1 MGFLDYAWSV
11 SLQKDNL
18 KTRILI
24 DPKIHKPT
32 LVKNEAGFDI
42 TLPMPVESE
51 EGTMFYLGHELPSNS
66 DKKRIAG
73 RLFRACVIHLTTHT
87 LTATNDE
94 YKYPLTSKHTTV
106 ETFSHSI
113 ANDAFVNNYITAR
126 YPDKLAD
133 LAFANSLAFAK
144 MKPAER
150 IFNPATRIMAALLSK
165 VNIGTTKGK
174 LLAEEGEAIHQMTAE
189 LTSLKEKIRS
199 SLVDEEIKISEE
211 INQTATTI
219 SQILESHGPVLE
231 APALQY
237 TEQIGPTSIFTK
249 RDFPS
254 KYEIES
260 IFRQSLKTL
269 GGTIPS
275 EDDMESCWRKVI
287 NAETLQAFNS
297 WFHERTREAKILARI
312 KEFSQWTRFKSV
324 EFPVEDY
331 TQYLR
336 ARFFLKGGSRRL
348 LDSLRIA
355 QDALDE
361 DPRKEQG
368 QLDMPA
374 VIQKIASNSPRTDVF
389 FQNEYLSKSYAWS
402 ILYDVSAS
410 MKPRGNYSRALAI
423 CVAEATKEL
432 LMDPG
437 SWSFYAFSDRLY
449 VLKAPSEAYS
459 RRVRARIG
467 GLKFEGLTY
476 MPDAIQVAGEILSK
490 RFDEQRFLV
499 VLSDGWPHGYPNIA
513 SALSAS
519 IDALTKKG
527 VIVIG
532 VGLETERMNVY
543 FKTSCAVYN
552 QKDLVKKFTKI
563 YVNASTAA
571 LEG

>member
-1 MGFLDYAWSV
+1 MGFLDYARSV

-18 KTRILI
+18 KARIVI
-24 DPKIHKPT
+24 DPKIHQPT

-51 EGTMFYLGHELPSNS
+51 EGTIFYLGHELSSESN
-66 DKKRIAG
+66 KKRIAG
-73 RLFRACVIHLTTHT
+73 RLFRACVIHLSTHT

-94 YKYPLTSKHTTV
+94 YKYPITPKPTAV

-113 ANDAFVNNYITAR
+113 VNDVYVNAYIAVW

-150 IFNPATRIMAALLSK
+150 IFSPATRIMAALLLK
-165 VNIGTTKGK
+165 VHIGTIKGK
-174 LLAEEGEAIHQMTAE
+174 LLAEEGEAIRQMTAE
-189 LTSLKEKIRS
+189 LTSLKEKIMV
-199 SLVDEEIKISEE
+199 SLLDEEIKISEE
-211 INQTATTI
+211 INQTATAI

-275 EDDMESCWRKVI
+275 EDDIESCWRKEI
-287 NAETLQAFNS
+287 DTETLQAFNS
-297 WFHERTREAKILARI
+297 WFHEKTREAKILARI
-312 KEFSQWTRFKSV
+312 REFSQRTRLKSV
-324 EFPVEDY
+324 EFPTEDY

-336 ARFFLKGGSRRL
+336 TRSLLRGGSRRL

-389 FQNEYLSKSYAWS
+389 YQNEYLSKSYAMS

-410 MKPRGNYSRALAI
+410 MKPRGNHARALAM
-423 CVAEATKEL
+423 CVAEAAKEL

-437 SWSFYAFSDRLY
+437 SWSFFAFSDRLY

-476 MPDAIQVAGEILSK
+476 MPDAIQVAGEILSR

-499 VLSDGWPHGYPNIA
+499 ILSDGWPYGYENINIA
-513 SALSAS
+513 LSESITALE
-519 IDALTKKG
+519 KKG
-527 VIVIG
+527 VIVFG
-532 VGLETERMNVY
+532 VGLESKRMEN
-543 FKTSCAVYN
+543 FFRISCAVYS
-552 QKDLVKKFTKI
+552 QKDLIKKFAKI
-563 YVNASTAA
+563 FVQASAAA
-571 LEG
+571 LE